1 MNEKILFLQGNEA
14 CVEGALY
21 AGLEFFAGY
30 PITPSTEIAEA
41 LARRLPEGG
50 GKFIQMEDEIAS
62 MCAIIGASL
71 TGLKSMTATSGPGFS
86 LKQEAIGY
94 AIMAEVPCVV
104 VNVMRAGPSTGMP
117 TRVSQGDVMQARW
130 GTHGDHAIIALTASN
145 HQDLFAMTVE
155 AFNLSE
161 TYRTP
166 VILLL
171 DEVVAHMRE
180 KLVLPGGEVI
190 PLVKRL
196 RTSVRE
202 GTDYHPYLPRED
214 GRLPM
219 SDFGG
224 VHRYNVTGLAHDMW
238 GFPTDNPQVAHG
250 LMRHLVDKIEG
261 RVREITRV
269 KEFFLDDA
277 DGVLISYGGPARSA
291 LHVVENRR
299 ARGERLG
306 LLELQTLWPFPARH
320 RSGAV
325 REGQVRDGGGDEHG
339 SGHPGGQKGGRRS
352 REGLPGQPHRRR
364 LHQPHR
370 HPQHPAADPGAR
382 SLNDQARGSRS
393 RKQGQRIFSRRDHR
407 GHREKICF
415 VLK

>member
-1 MNEKILFLQGNEA
+1 MDKKLLFVQGNEV
-14 CVEGALY
+14 CVEAALY
-21 AGLEFFAGY
+21 AGLGFFAGY
-30 PITPSTEIAEA
+30 PITPSTEIAE
-41 LARRLPEGG
+41 LLSLRLPQKG

-104 VNVMRAGPSTGMP
+104 VNVMRSGPSTGMP
-117 TRVSQGDVMQARW
+117 TKGSQGDVMQARW
-130 GTHGDHAIIALTASN
+130 GTHGDHSIIALTASN
-145 HQDLFAMTVE
+145 HQDLFLITVE

-171 DEVVAHMRE
+171 DEVIGHMRE
-180 KLVLPGGEVI
+180 KLIMPQPGEI
-190 PLVKRL
+190 PLVQRL
-196 RTSVRE
+196 RTSVKE

-224 VHRYNVTGLAHDMW
+224 VHRYNVTGLMHDMW
-238 GFPTDNPQVAHG
+238 GFPSDNPQVAYG
-250 LMRHLVDKIEG
+250 LMRHLVDKIDQHTHVIS
-261 RVREITRV
+261 RT

-277 DGVLISYGGPARSA
+277 ETVLISYGSSARSA

-306 LLELQTLWPFPARH
+306 LLELQTLWPFPAKV
-320 RSGAV
+320 V
-325 REGQVRDGGGDEHG
+325 RERCSRAKYVLVVEMNMGQMLLEVKKTVDDPDKVFLANRIDGTFISPTDIRNVLRVIQ
-339 SGHPGGQKGGRRS
+339 SKG
-352 REGLPGQPHRRR
+352 
-364 LHQPHR
+364 
-370 HPQHPAADPGAR
+370 
-382 SLNDQARGSRS
+382 
-393 RKQGQRIFSRRDHR
+393 I
-407 GHREKICF
+407 
-415 VLK
+415 